1 MKMKIGSD
9 TEKNH
14 NYDTF
19 QKHKNRQ
26 NWLLLEIGLQLK
38 ISFIYFQMDAM
49 YETTCRKWSSSW
61 WIG

>member
-9 TEKNH
+9 TEKKH

-26 NWLLLEIGLQLK
+26 KWLLLEIGLQPKLY
-38 ISFIYFQMDAM
+38 IPSTLNIYLILYCGTQN
-49 YETTCRKWSSSW
+49 
-61 WIG
+61 